1 MTIDLTQILQA
12 VIALIAALITYKL
25 IPWIKARTTEAQQ
38 RNLEAAARIV
48 AYAAEQIYGAGQG
61 AEKLEYALAA
71 MRKAGFD
78 LDKEIVREAI
88 ESAVY
93 GIWTAEDLLF
103 PPEEKDAATEVEE
116 KVPPDDKE

>member
-1 MTIDLTQILQA
+1 MTIDLTQIIQA

-38 RNLEAAARIV
+38 RNLEAAARIA
-48 AYAAEQIYGAGQG
+48 AYAAEQLYGAGQG

-93 GIWTAEDLLF
+93 SIWTVEDLDF
-103 PPEEKDAATEVEE
+103 PPEEEEAEAEVEE
-116 KVPPDDKE
+116 KAPPDAE

>member
-1 MTIDLTQILQA
+1 MTIDLTQIIQA
-12 VIALIAALITYKL
+12 IIALFAALITYKL

-93 GIWTAEDLLF
+93 SIWTAEDLLF
-103 PPEEKDAATEVEE
+103 PPDEEEEAQAAVEE
-116 KVPPDDKE
+116 KAPPDAE